1 MLKWVAD
8 NKIERIEKAS
18 SVKSNSIQ
26 ELTSLM
32 EKLDIVSKHCE
43 DH

>member
-1 MLKWVAD
+1 MLQWVAD
-8 NKIERIEKAS
+8 NKIEQTEKAY
-18 SVKSNSIQ
+18 SVKSTSIQ

-32 EKLDIVSKHCE
+32 EKLNIVSKHCQ